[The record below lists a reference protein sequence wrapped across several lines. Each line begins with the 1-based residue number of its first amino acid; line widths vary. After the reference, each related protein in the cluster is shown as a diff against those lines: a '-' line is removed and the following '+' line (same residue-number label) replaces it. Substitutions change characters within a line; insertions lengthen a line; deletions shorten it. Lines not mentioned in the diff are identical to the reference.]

1 MGFKQFSQTAV
12 IFLAFCVAVQA
23 GPVTYTLD
31 TTGYNF
37 QLDGGGGGAQ
47 ATLNGTQNIEIY
59 CVDYANFI
67 YVPWSGYEAD
77 ITTLTSGSNL
87 SDTRFGSVSSW
98 TTITNQNSLT
108 MASEINTATDL
119 GRYQMAAYLV
129 SQYNMADGTSKAF
142 NVGGNSTTNDGI
154 QQAIWDI
161 LDPAGESF
169 GQIGTLAGTDSAL
182 EAAASWYSSTGGN
195 TGSAARDSFLAN
207 FRIVS
212 DATMGSCGNALV
224 GCGFQEQITVVPEP
238 RHLALMLVGL
248 LILGSAVY
256 RRFARESRSNA

>member
-1 MGFKQFSQTAV
+1 MGFKQFGQIAV
-12 IFLAFCVAVQA
+12 VLFAFGVAVQA
-23 GPVTYTLD
+23 GPVVYTLD

-47 ATLNGTQNIEIY
+47 ATLDGQNLEIY
-59 CVDYANFI
+59 CNDFANYI
-67 YVPWSGYEAD
+67 YVPESGYQAYVS
-77 ITTLTSGSNL
+77 TLTSSSNL
-87 SDTRFGSVSSW
+87 SDTRFGSVSNW
-98 TTITNQNSLT
+98 TTLTNQNSLT
-108 MASEINTATDL
+108 MASVINTATDL

-129 SQYNMADGTSKAF
+129 SQYNMADGTSKSF
-142 NVGGNSTTNDGI
+142 TLGGNSTTNDGV

-161 LDPAGESF
+161 LDPKGENF

-182 EAAASWYSSTGGN
+182 QAAASWYSSTGGN
-195 TGSAARDSFLAN
+195 GSTSRDTFLAN
-207 FRIVS
+207 FRIIS

-248 LILGSAVY
+248 LILGSALY
-256 RRFARESRSNA
+256 RRFAGTNRSNA

>member
-1 MGFKQFSQTAV
+1 MGFKQFSQAAV
-12 IFLAFCVAVQA
+12 VLFAFGVAVKA
-23 GPVTYTLD
+23 GPVVYTLD

-47 ATLNGTQNIEIY
+47 ATLNGQNLEIY
-59 CVDYANFI
+59 CDDYANFI
-67 YVPWSGYEAD
+67 YVPYSGYQAD

-87 SDTRFGSVSSW
+87 SDTRFGSVTNW
-98 TTITNQNSLT
+98 TTLSNQNSLT
-108 MASEINTATDL
+108 LASTINSATDL

-129 SQYNMADGTSKAF
+129 SQYNTADGTITPF
-142 NVGGNSTTNDGI
+142 NVAGNSTSNDGI

-161 LDPAGESF
+161 LDPKGENF
-169 GQIGTLAGTDSAL
+169 GQIGSLASTDSAL

-195 TGSAARDSFLAN
+195 TGSAARDAFLAN

-212 DATMGSCGNALV
+212 DATMGSCGNALA

-248 LILGSAVY
+248 LILGSALY
-256 RRFARESRSNA
+256 RRFAGTARSNA